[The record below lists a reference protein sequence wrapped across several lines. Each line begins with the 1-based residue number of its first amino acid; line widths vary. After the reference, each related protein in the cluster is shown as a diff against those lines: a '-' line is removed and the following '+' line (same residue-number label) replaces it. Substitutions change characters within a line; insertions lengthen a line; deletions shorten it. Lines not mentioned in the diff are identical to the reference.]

1 MMYLELLAGLI
12 YLLVAGDL
20 LVRGAISM
28 AERADIPPLVVGLT
42 IVAFGTSAPELCVCV
57 SSALRGYPDVA
68 IANVVGSNIANILL
82 VLGVPAMFAAT
93 PCSRS
98 LRSDLVLL
106 LVASAGFAGL
116 CWRGPLGRVEG
127 VLLLAGIAFVLWRS
141 MRQAGRSPDVQAA
154 AAEELERV
162 LGLPSQAGMIALF
175 VLLGCVGL
183 PLGAHLMV
191 EGAVEIAGRFGVS
204 HAVIGVSVVAI
215 GTSLPEL
222 ATTVVAAMHRN
233 ADIAIGTI
241 VGSNLFNILGIMGA
255 TALVAPEPIGL
266 PPGFGGFDL
275 PVMLAAAVALA
286 GLAWFRGRIGAV
298 AGAGLSF
305 AYLAYLT
312 LLYTGVP
319 GAAG

>member
-28 AERADIPPLVVGLT
+28 AERAEIPPLVVGLT

-82 VLGVPAMFAAT
+82 VLGVPALFAAT
-93 PCSRS
+93 PCPRS
-98 LRSDLVLL
+98 LRGDLVVL
-106 LVASAGFAGL
+106 LVASAAFTGL
-116 CWRGPLGRVEG
+116 CWLGPLGRADG
-127 VLLLAGIAFVLWRS
+127 VLLLAGSALVLVRS
-141 MRQAGRSPDVQAA
+141 LRQAGRSPEVQAA

-175 VLLGCVGL
+175 LMLGCVGL

-191 EGAVEIAGRFGVS
+191 EGAVKIAARFGVS
-204 HAVIGVSVVAI
+204 QAVIGVSVVAV

-222 ATTVVAAMHRN
+222 ATTVVAVMHRN
-233 ADIAIGTI
+233 ADIAIGNI
-241 VGSNLFNILGIMGA
+241 VGSNLFNMLGIMGV
-255 TALVAPEPIGL
+255 TTVIAPQPIAL
-266 PPGFGGFDL
+266 PPGFAGFDL
-275 PVMLAAAVALA
+275 PVMLASAVALA

-298 AGAGLSF
+298 SGAALGV

-312 LLYTGVP
+312 ILYVGLPT
-319 GAAG
+319 A